1 MGATDQKWDQWS
13 VETTFSAGRRARRRS
28 LICARAN
35 FDFQLIG
42 EIAAV
47 LINCVAYQN
56 GRKLADIPVGEI
68 HLFVNEPDCFVWV
81 ALANPEPAELEAMQ
95 KEFGLHELAVEDAQ
109 HGHQRPKIEE
119 YGQSLFVVLQM
130 IEPSGD
136 ELNVGEV
143 EIFVGKN
150 YVLSVRSRAQRGFTD
165 VRHRCESEPELLR
178 HGPGYV
184 LYALMDAVVDRYF
197 PILDALETQLE
208 DVEERIF
215 ANQAVRAN
223 IEALYGLKQKLMI
236 LKHAAEPLLEAT
248 SKLFGGRVPA
258 ICAGLQDYFRDV
270 YDHLLRLNQSIDS
283 MRDMLTTAIT
293 VNLSL
298 ITLQESEVTKRLAAY
313 AALVAVPTMIVG
325 VYGMNFDHMPELRW
339 EYGYFA
345 VMGVMALIDGY
356 LFYRFRKAKWL

>member
-1 MGATDQKWDQWS
+1 M
-13 VETTFSAGRRARRRS
+13 
-28 LICARAN
+28 
-35 FDFQLIG
+35 
-42 EIAAV
+42 

-56 GRKLADIPVGEI
+56 GRKLADIPVDQI

-81 ALANPEPAELEAMQ
+81 ALKNPEPAELEVMQ
-95 KEFGLHELAVEDAQ
+95 KEFGLHELAVEDAH

-119 YGQSLFVVLQM
+119 YGESLFVVLHI
-130 IEPSGD
+130 IEPSNGD
-136 ELNVGEV
+136 FNVGEMA
-143 EIFVGKN
+143 IFVGKN
-150 YVLSVRSRAQRGFTD
+150 YVLSVRSRAQRGFSD
-165 VRHRCESEPELLR
+165 VRERCEREPELLR

-197 PILDALETQLE
+197 PILDAVEMELEN
-208 DVEERIF
+208 VEERIF

-258 ICAGLQDYFRDV
+258 ICVGLQDYFRDV

-325 VYGMNFDHMPELRW
+325 VYGMNFDYMPELRSPW
-339 EYGYFA
+339 GYP
-345 VMGVMALIDGY
+345 VTLGVMAAIDTY
-356 LFYRFRKAKWL
+356 LFYRFRKAGWL